1 MVLKPTILP
10 EWAENDVV
18 DPISGQNNVLE
29 PPTEKKLEGW
39 ARLEFPPRNWFNWLG
54 RYTNRWLAFLKQQEE
69 LAILTDGNGVGLF
82 PYDGT
87 VGTLI
92 TLTAVDLANPTRYI
106 FAVGAKKPGLA
117 PTLTVVSNNALTLG
131 AGTLAGNQIV
141 NGGTATDIL
150 VWGQTKTY
158 PTP

>member
-18 DPISGQNNVLE
+18 DPVSGQNNVLE

-54 RYTNRWLAFLKQQEE
+54 RYTNRWLSFLKQQEE
-69 LAILTDGNGVGLF
+69 LAILTDGNGGGLF
-82 PYDGT
+82 PYDGS

-92 TLTAVDLANPTRYI
+92 TLTAVDLTNPANYI
-106 FAVGAKKPGLA
+106 FAVGAKIPGVA
-117 PTLTVVSNNALTLG
+117 PALTVVSNNVLTLG
-131 AGTLAGNQIV
+131 AGTLAGDQII
-141 NGGTATDIL
+141 NGGTASNIL
-150 VWGQTKTY
+150 AWGQTKTY

>member
-54 RYTNRWLAFLKQQEE
+54 RYTNRWLSFLKQQEE

-82 PYDGT
+82 PYDGS

-92 TLTAVDLANPTRYI
+92 TLTAVDLANPTNYV
-106 FAVGAKKPGLA
+106 FAIGAKKPGLS
-117 PTLTVVSNNALTLG
+117 PTLTVVSNNILTLG

-141 NGGTATDIL
+141 NGGTASNIL

>member
-1 MVLKPTILP
+1 MVLKPSILP

-39 ARLEFPPRNWFNWLG
+39 ARLEFPPRNWFNWLS
-54 RYTNRWLAFLKQQEE
+54 RYTYRWLSFLKQQEE
-69 LAILTDGNGVGLF
+69 QAVLTDGNGIGLF
-82 PYDGT
+82 PYDN
-87 VGTLI
+87 VLI
-92 TLTAVDLANPTRYI
+92 TLTAVDIANPTRYI
-106 FAVGAKKPGLA
+106 FAIGAKKTGLA
-117 PTLTVVSNNALTLG
+117 PTLTVVSNNTLTLG

-141 NGGTATDIL
+141 SGGAATDIL

-158 PTP
+158 PTA